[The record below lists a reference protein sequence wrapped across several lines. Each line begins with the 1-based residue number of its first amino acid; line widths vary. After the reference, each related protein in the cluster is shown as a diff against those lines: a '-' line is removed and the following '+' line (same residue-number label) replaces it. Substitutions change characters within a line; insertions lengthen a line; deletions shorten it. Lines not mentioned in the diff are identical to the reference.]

1 MNPATGRITCHC
13 IGNRRIAVEAHVFG
27 EWAAHPGIDGDDLEL
42 RLDWWVVTHVP
53 SERAIIS
60 TVGQLTEADAIDLA
74 RVLAE
79 RVPRGIVPP
88 MPTDGSLDVEIPIQV
103 KRVIRSVIY
112 DVRGELLT

>member
-1 MNPATGRITCHC
+1 MTTSHITCHC
-13 IGNRRIAVEAHVFG
+13 IGNRRVAVEAHVFG

-60 TVGQLTEADAIDLA
+60 TVGPLTEGEAIDLA
-74 RVLAE
+74 RILGE
-79 RVPRGIVPP
+79 RVPPGIVPP
-88 MPTDGSLDVEIPIQV
+88 MPADGALDVKIPLHV